1 VRELT
6 APGREWYIYEW
17 TRNTKSEA
25 ESVAKAKDRDALNAE
40 IVVNY
45 KAFSE
50 MLPRLL
56 AENEGKFCLLRH
68 GEIIEFF
75 DTANDAYLL
84 GSKRFSDG
92 LFSIQ
97 EVSDTPVDLG
107 FFSHAV
113 PGS

>member
-1 VRELT
+1 M
-6 APGREWYIYEW
+6 
-17 TRNTKSEA
+17 
-25 ESVAKAKDRDALNAE
+25 AKAKDRDALNAE